1 MPRSEQ
7 CEIPRAAN
15 EWRTIAVGDALG
27 LKGRVVMRCPE
38 CQGEVRPHAAS
49 EDGIAAQ
56 FEHLQAHAGCSLGV
70 IFCGT
75 KSRHPIPIDRF

>member
-1 MPRSEQ
+1 MPRSGQ

-27 LKGRVVMRCPE
+27 LKGRVLMRCPE

-49 EDGIAAQ
+49 EDGIAAH

-70 IFCGT
+70 HFL
-75 KSRHPIPIDRF
+75 RHKITPPNSDR